1 MKLQKSSAN
10 SILNRRDVLKAAAAF
25 SAGLFVGRVST
36 AAEAP
41 RAVIEETMIISW
53 KPPLYHGWPTL
64 ARRKNGELLLVWSGG
79 RESHV
84 CPFGRVEL
92 MRSQDNGLNWRWPQV
107 LMDGPIDDRDAGVVE
122 TAKGSILVTTFT
134 SLAYQSLL
142 DKAETIPPGQ
152 PGAWEELKLREWQAV
167 HHRISAEQRRAELG
181 TWMIRSTD
189 GGVTWSARYAVPVN
203 SPHGPIQLADGRLLY
218 CGAELW
224 KPERRNG
231 ACISTDDGITWEW
244 LATIP
249 TRDGDDHRQ
258 YHELHAVETVDGRL
272 IAHIR
277 NHNKPNA
284 QETLQT
290 ESIDGGKSWSV
301 PHSIG
306 VWGYPSH
313 LLRLK
318 DGRLLMSYGHR
329 RPPLGNQARLS
340 SDGGR
345 TWSEPMILNGDAHSG
360 DMGYPSTVECDDGT
374 LVTVWYELLK
384 DSPNAQLRQARWRLK
399 S

>member
-1 MKLQKSSAN
+1 MSTSLS
-10 SILNRRDVLKAAAAF
+10 RRDWLTACG
-25 SAGLFVGRVST
+25 GLCAT
-36 AAEAP
+36 AALGPNVFA
-41 RAVIEETMIISW
+41 ADASVQIEDVRVISW

-64 ARRKNGELLLVWSGG
+64 ARRKNGELLLVFSGG
-79 RESHV
+79 RETHV

-107 LMDGPIDDRDAGVVE
+107 LMDGPIDDRDAGVLE
-122 TAKGSILVTTFT
+122 TDKGSILVTTFT
-134 SLAYQSLL
+134 SLAYEPILK
-142 DKAETIPPGQ
+142 KAEALKPGE
-152 PGAWEELKLREWQAV
+152 PSAWDPLLLKEWQAV
-167 HHRISAEQRRAELG
+167 HGRLTAEQRQNELG

-189 GGVTWSARYAVPVN
+189 GGVTWSARYPVLVN
-203 SPHGPIQLADGRLLY
+203 SPHGPIQLADGRQLY

-224 KPERRNG
+224 KPERRVG
-231 ACISTDDGITWEW
+231 VAHSSDDGVTWDW

-249 TRDGDDHRQ
+249 TRDGDNHRE
-258 YHELHAVETVDGRL
+258 YHELHAVEAANGTIV
-272 IAHIR
+272 AHIR
-277 NHNKPNA
+277 NHNLTNR

-290 ESIDGGKSWSV
+290 ESTDGGRTWTG

-329 RPPLGNQARLS
+329 RAPLGNQVRLS
-340 SDGGR
+340 EDHGQ
-345 TWSEPMILNGDAHSG
+345 TWSPALNINGDANSG
-360 DMGYPSTVECDDGT
+360 DMGYPSTVEGDDGM

-384 DSPNAQLRQARWRLK
+384 GSPQAQLRQARWRLG
-399 S
+399 